1 MLVHG
6 IRGANS
12 HEHAIGLQR
21 PANIKVSSAFVRI
34 GPLTPSVGLLPMTP
48 STLSAPWVH
57 VTCFCFAWSSIPPP
71 IPPYLTPL
79 SYPSSSLSPS
89 GRLADAVAQE
99 SDPPIMPPAINGS
112 LSPGAY
118 GGHHQFHC
126 NPHPPSPP
134 RPAGSRRWVIHIL
147 WPVTTAKQP
156 VAQGAGGICRLYVV
170 NASCICRLYVVRV
183 LFDVS

>member
-1 MLVHG
+1 MEAPKATIASIWILPPNTPPG
-6 IRGANS
+6 KF
-12 HEHAIGLQR
+12 AIIISFGESNAHSQ
-21 PANIKVSSAFVRI
+21 SARI
-34 GPLTPSVGLLPMTP
+34 EGPGN
-48 STLSAPWVH
+48 
-57 VTCFCFAWSSIPPP
+57 
-71 IPPYLTPL
+71 LTPL

-89 GRLADAVAQE
+89 GRLADAAAQE

-134 RPAGSRRWVIHIL
+134 RSAGSRRWVIHIL

-183 LFDVS
+183 SFDIS